1 VSWVDLSQ
9 SLSADTVN
17 AIEVGMDRYAVVVF
31 RDQAISDDQQ
41 LQFSRYFGPIESS
54 IGGNITRLD
63 QRRLSANFADV
74 SNLDQNPNIYA
85 RDDRW

>member
-1 VSWVDLSQ
+1 LST
-9 SLSADTVN
+9 DTVN
-17 AIEVGMDRYAVVVF
+17 AIEAGMDRYAVVVF

-41 LQFSRYFGPIESS
+41 LQFSRYFEPIESS
-54 IGGNITRLD
+54 IGGNITRLGV
-63 QRRLSANFADV
+63 NFADV